1 MRFQKIILVC
11 LVAVGLFSAC
21 RKDDLVPVSYY
32 TGASGKDSVIKE
44 RPATISAMKPT
55 LAVGDTIPSRSQ
67 VIRFAI
73 QRSGTNNT
81 AILSTLTGKLL
92 QDVPSDLLDLF
103 TRGNKPLLEIGDT
116 SNIVIAKTVSGWNV
130 SSLNYLSAS
139 GSTIDVNK
147 QIDAETA
154 SKISVVMTFYPDGYY
169 TFINN
174 KNQYYNEMGWYQI
187 ATENG
192 LPTGVIYKALRSG
205 EDFTSMP
212 RLISPI
218 QSFGVWGI
226 DRNGFYPLLQLN
238 NTTNIFLNMVPVIY

>member
-1 MRFQKIILVC
+1 MKFQKVILVA
-11 LVAVGLFSAC
+11 LIAFGIFSAC
-21 RKDDLVPVSYY
+21 RKDDVVLPSYY
-32 TGASGKDSVIKE
+32 TGTSGKDSVTKE

-55 LAVGDTIPSRSQ
+55 LAVGDSIPTKSQ

-81 AILSTLTGKLL
+81 AILRTLTGKLL
-92 QDVPSDLLDLF
+92 QDIPTDLLSLF
-103 TRGNKPLLEIGDT
+103 TRGNKPLAEIG
-116 SNIVIAKTVSGWNV
+116 NINNTVIEKTVSGWNV
-130 SSLNYLSAS
+130 SSLNYLSAN

-154 SKISVVMTFYPDGYY
+154 SKISVVITFYPDGYY

-174 KNQYYNEMGWYQI
+174 KNQYYNEMGWFQI

-192 LPTGVIYKALRSG
+192 LPTGVIYNALHSG
-205 EDFTSMP
+205 IDFKSPP
-212 RLISPI
+212 RLLSPI

-238 NTTNIFLNMVPVIY
+238 NTTNIFLKMVPVIY